1 MTHLPILVETFF
13 NNNDVNITSID
24 GLSGVNPGR
33 GMFSYRVNS
42 KNKSYILKNCT
53 EKREYDVY
61 TKHASF
67 FKNNNINI
75 PEVYFSCEE
84 DRKHWIII
92 EDLPHPFAK
101 NRWKADSEQI
111 YMLYKLH
118 SKSLNSEIEIKEPYQ
133 FNWDE
138 KLTEK
143 VQCLLP
149 NELTTKIYYL
159 REQAKDLFT
168 PFCCISGDPN
178 PTNWGVRDNGELV
191 LFDFERIGY
200 GNPAIDLAITMPGFG
215 SEDGA
220 LEYEIAKKYIS
231 HWKSNTITYP
241 FSVNELTKQIQLA
254 KVWSALDYLANNHK
268 TMNQQ
273 NLVSFLQQ
281 LMNRLKVHS

>member
-1 MTHLPILVETFF
+1 MTHLPILVEAFF

-24 GLSGVNPGR
+24 EISGVNPGR

-42 KNKSYILKNCT
+42 KKKSYILKNCT
-53 EKREYDVY
+53 EKREYDIY

-75 PEVYFSCEE
+75 PEIYFSCEE
-84 DRKHWIII
+84 DGKHWIII
-92 EDLPHPFAK
+92 ENIPHPFSK

-111 YMLYKLH
+111 FMLYKLH
-118 SKSLNSEIEIKEPYQ
+118 SKSLNSEITIKEPYQ

-138 KLTEK
+138 ELTER
-143 VQCLLP
+143 VQHLLP
-149 NELTTKIYYL
+149 NELTTKINYL

-200 GNPAIDLAITMPGFG
+200 CNPAIDLAITMPGFG
-215 SEDGA
+215 SEDGS

-231 HWKSNTITYP
+231 HWKNNTITFP
-241 FSVNELTKQIQLA
+241 FSVDELTKQIQLA
-254 KVWSALDYLANNHK
+254 KAWSALDYLANNHK

-273 NLVSFLQQ
+273 NLASFLQQ
-281 LMNRLKVHS
+281 LMRKVIVHS